1 MSDSTTKLILNDGT
15 VIDNGKAGYSEGFLW
30 CYVTGYTMQQAALL
44 FFDPAKTGK
53 ITFEYGA
60 EQDVYEGFT
69 NCINIHID
77 VDEII
82 HVCLTRGAENG

>member
-30 CYVTGYTMQQAALL
+30 CYIIGYTMQQAALL
-44 FFDPAKTGK
+44 FFDPAKTSK

-60 EQDVYEGFT
+60 DQDVYEWFT
-69 NCINIHID
+69 DCVNIHID
-77 VDEII
+77 VDGII